1 MNNLNFKSLAN
12 HHKKILT
19 VKNAPY
25 GHCSTDNFFPDNI
38 IKNIAS
44 SFKFPETVGS
54 TTDPLFQKT
63 KRSLSDYNL
72 FPLEIRKTIDYLNS
86 QNFIN
91 ILEEK
96 FNIKNLLPDPS
107 LFGGGMHESRN
118 GGYLKIHSDFVYIRN
133 KKLKR
138 MLNLLVY
145 LNDGWNKDW
154 GGAIELWDQKM
165 KNNFLKIYPK
175 INHAL
180 IFRTDTESNHGFP
193 EPINCPE
200 DKGRK
205 SLALYYYISDNSLFK
220 RTKYYFA
227 RWKKRP
233 NQSEPKF
240 GDNQSLFRK
249 IVNKYLFRLD

>member
-1 MNNLNFKSLAN
+1 MNSLNFKSLAN
-12 HHKKILT
+12 HHYKILT
-19 VKNAPY
+19 VNNTPY

-107 LFGGGMHESRN
+107 LFGGGMHESRK

-133 KKLKR
+133 RKLKR

-220 RTKYYFA
+220 RTKYYYA
-227 RWKKRP
+227 RWKRRP
-233 NQSEPKF
+233 GIDEPKF
-240 GDNQSLFRK
+240 GDNRNFIEKFKNNFLFRFK
-249 IVNKYLFRLD
+249 